1 MGFHVQRVEENRLI
15 SEECVTSME
24 SSSLRHHIE
33 IAHRI
38 VLSKTRAIKVSGEG
52 P

>member
-1 MGFHVQRVEENRLI
+1 MFREWKKNSLI

-24 SSSLRHHIE
+24 SSSLHHHRD